1 MLTLINEIKKGTISF
16 IKRKSNC
23 HFLSLCNKIQFY
35 ILLGRKVV
43 IKFQFYMQNKDE
55 LAMGI
60 GFSVLNEV
68 NLAMGIRFLKLF
80 LDDFG

>member
-1 MLTLINEIKKGTISF
+1 
-16 IKRKSNC
+16 
-23 HFLSLCNKIQFY
+23 
-35 ILLGRKVV
+35 
-43 IKFQFYMQNKDE
+43 MQNKDE